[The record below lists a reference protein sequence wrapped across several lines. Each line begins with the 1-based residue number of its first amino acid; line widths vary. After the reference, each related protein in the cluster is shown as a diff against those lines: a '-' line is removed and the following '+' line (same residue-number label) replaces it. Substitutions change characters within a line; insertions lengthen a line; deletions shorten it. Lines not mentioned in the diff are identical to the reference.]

1 MYTNPA
7 NKKYMTNTFDVQKD
21 LIKVFAVMAFIA
33 IVLVAIKMYD
43 AKTNEVGKIGEF
55 ILSKYV
61 N

>member
-1 MYTNPA
+1 
-7 NKKYMTNTFDVQKD
+7 MTSQIEVKKD
-21 LIKVFAVMAFIA
+21 LVKVVLLMSLIGL
-33 IVLVAIKMYD
+33 ILVAIKMYD